1 VFSDGQRR
9 RENVRKI
16 RKKRFEESA
25 AHEFVDDRSGQTART
40 LNTPKSG
47 PDYPQ

>member
-1 VFSDGQRR
+1 MDNDAEKMSGKS
-9 RENVRKI
+9 E
-16 RKKRFEESA
+16 KKRFEESA
-25 AHEFVDDRSGQTART
+25 AHEFVEDRSGQTART